1 MATGDIKGRLRKLQV
16 LLRSLKYHCEVDY
29 HGLAKGDPSCFL
41 PIMNHAFTSFSPF
54 LTEHLMSFGVEVTGT
69 SDQRFLECVYKILRD
84 IFHYKPLLSKQQF
97 HQFGF
102 AERKVSLLC
111 DVITFVVQKHKELS
125 NSSKVSSQSDRRP
138 RFKPFPP
145 EGKSRREVSPSFIEA
160 YPPPTLAVI
169 HDRPL
174 VERHVG
180 SYTPVLYSLSSDEPE
195 QEPPED
201 EEHDLEEEENQ
212 EDDGDKNPQQE
223 TVLLTIAPAVEV
235 RLQAIE
241 SRLQECERKLG
252 QLTVLEG
259 RLEVLERDMAGK
271 VVLERSQWEN
281 VESRLLLL
289 EARLALSSVQ
299 KHPVRVERVE
309 GCSVNETFGPA
320 DVDPGRHCA
329 TTLSQLHS
337 KNLRTQTK
345 SPSEPSSQDPQD
357 NIKESLE
364 RIASMI
370 KGTSSLLR
378 NVE

>member
-125 NSSKVSSQSDRRP
+125 NSSKVSLDNSMTVILPLQ
-138 RFKPFPP
+138 
-145 EGKSRREVSPSFIEA
+145 
-160 YPPPTLAVI
+160 VI

-223 TVLLTIAPAVEV
+223 TVLLTIV
-235 RLQAIE
+235 RKSLFA
-241 SRLQECERKLG
+241 C
-252 QLTVLEG
+252 
-259 RLEVLERDMAGK
+259 
-271 VVLERSQWEN
+271 
-281 VESRLLLL
+281 LLIS
-289 EARLALSSVQ
+289 LS
-299 KHPVRVERVE
+299 H
-309 GCSVNETFGPA
+309 
-320 DVDPGRHCA
+320 
-329 TTLSQLHS
+329 
-337 KNLRTQTK
+337 
-345 SPSEPSSQDPQD
+345 SPSHITYSY
-357 NIKESLE
+357 
-364 RIASMI
+364 
-370 KGTSSLLR
+370 
-378 NVE
+378 